1 MDDTREGDS
10 LEEVW
15 RALSD
20 PTRRGLL
27 DRLRS
32 GPRTTGDLAADFPNL
47 SRFGVMKHLGVLE
60 DAGLIVTR
68 KQGRRRMNHLNAVP
82 IRRIYDRWVSKYED
96 RWASSLLRL
105 KHRSERPTRKETSM
119 GTKLIDTPAR
129 IAVIETAIEIAAPRD
144 KVYDTFVND
153 IANWFY
159 ESEESR
165 PHRTAVF
172 EPTLGGK
179 FYMRD
184 DSGETAG
191 DENLLAIVTLVR
203 PGRKLR
209 MKGDFTMPQAMI
221 ANATISFE
229 DYPMDGGTGTR
240 ISISHRM
247 MGEFED
253 DLPAGFEEGWLDGLQ
268 KLKALAE
275 G

>member
-1 MDDTREGDS
+1 MDDT
-10 LEEVW
+10 LETDALEQVW

-20 PTRRGLL
+20 PTRRGIL

-32 GPRTTGDLAADFPNL
+32 GPRTTGDLAGEFPNL
-47 SRFGVMKHLGVLE
+47 TRFGVMKHLGVLE

-68 KQGRRRMNHLNAVP
+68 KQGRTRVNHLNAVP

-105 KHRSERPTRKETSM
+105 KHRAERPARKGTSM

-129 IAVIETAIEIAAPRD
+129 IAVVETAIEIAAPRD
-144 KVYDTFVND
+144 KVYDAFVND
-153 IANWFY
+153 IGNWFY
-159 ESEESR
+159 PDHE
-165 PHRTAVF
+165 PGNKTAHF

-179 FYMRD
+179 FYIRD
-184 DSGETAG
+184 ETGEKKG
-191 DENLLAIVTLVR
+191 DENLMAIVTLVR

-209 MKGDFTMPQAMI
+209 LKGDFTLPEAIVANVTI
-221 ANATISFE
+221 AFE
-229 DYPMDGGTGTR
+229 DAGSGTK

-268 KLKALAE
+268 KLKALVE
-275 G
+275 K